1 MYNASSMEPRN
12 SQEEDEQL
20 DLAIALSIQQSFEEN
35 NLLVGE
41 EANES
46 TQQES
51 NRTVEPESS
60 NDATTEVDNEAST
73 STDEFS
79 QLSAE
84 EQEKVFFRHIVS
96 DKFRKFLNKLRIYKL
111 KLQIIN

>member
-12 SQEEDEQL
+12 AQEEDEQL

-35 NLLVGE
+35 NILVGE

-84 EQEKVFFRHIVS
+84 EQEKAFFRHIVS
-96 DKFRKFLNKLRIYKL
+96 DKSERILIRVKYK
-111 KLQIIN
+111 KNNI